1 MYVADAG
8 PRVRCEAELHALQL
22 PPDLGTLIPGQDVA
36 VKMIFV
42 DQGSNQELAE
52 HEEVVLKSLGSKP
65 YVAQFHGSIKSEES
79 DQPGR
84 KHSRRKMRPCA
95 NLIIG

>member
-1 MYVADAG
+1 M
-8 PRVRCEAELHALQL
+8 RCEAELHALQP

-52 HEEVVLKSLGSKP
+52 REEVMLKSLGTKP
-65 YVAQFHGSIKSEES
+65 YVSQFYGSFKSEES
-79 DQPGR
+79 EKPRR
-84 KHSRRKMRPCA
+84 KDSRRKMRPCA
-95 NLIIG
+95 NLTIG